1 MTSPRVA
8 YVLRAF
14 PRLSETFILHELLAL
29 KARGIPVR
37 VFALERVDAPLMHPE
52 AEQLLPEV
60 TFVSA
65 REPAPWRGR
74 ASVPQKQRRWAAAG
88 RRIGKQ
94 LRAWGA
100 THVHAHFAGPAATAA
115 AFAAEEAGITF
126 SFTAHAKDI
135 FIDSLDW
142 RWLAWLGAQ
151 AHAVVTVCDYNRR
164 YLRRR
169 MPRARVVR
177 LYNGVDLVRWVARPS
192 SNGGARAS
200 GRELNGA
207 VPKPG
212 PVVTVGRFVRKKGFD
227 VLVEALAILRD
238 RGTPLE
244 TVMIGDGAE
253 HAAVKARAR
262 ELRLGRLVR
271 FPGALT
277 HTQVMRIMRRASLVA
292 LPCIVDRDGNQDA
305 LPTVLLEA
313 SACGV
318 PAVATRVAGVPEIVR
333 DGVTGRVVAPGDAEA
348 LADALAYMMSSPRRR
363 ARMGAAAR
371 RRAES
376 KFDQRRASH
385 TLARL
390 FAESSRFVSA
400 ATRIQESPLANRT
413 AVL

>member
-1 MTSPRVA
+1 MNTPRVA

-14 PRLSETFILHELLAL
+14 PRLSETFILNELLAL
-29 KARGIPVR
+29 RARGIPVR
-37 VFALERVDAPLMHPE
+37 VFALEQVAAPLMHAE
-52 AEQLLPEV
+52 AERLLPEV
-60 TFVSA
+60 TFVAA
-65 REPAPWRGR
+65 REPAAWRGP
-74 ASVPQKQRRWAAAG
+74 AVVPAKQRRFAAVG

-135 FIDSLDW
+135 FLESLDW

-151 AHAVVTVCDYNRR
+151 AHCVVTVCDYNRR

-169 MPRARVVR
+169 MPGARIVR
-177 LYNGVDLVRWVARPS
+177 LYNGVDLQRWAARPARPARNAVAR
-192 SNGGARAS
+192 
-200 GRELNGA
+200 
-207 VPKPG
+207 KPG

-227 VLVEALAILRD
+227 VLIEALAILRD
-238 RGTPLE
+238 RGTPLK

-253 HAAVKARAR
+253 HAAVQARAKA
-262 ELRLGRLVR
+262 LKLGRWVR

-277 HTQVMRIMRRASLVA
+277 HVQVLRHMRRASLVA
-292 LPCIVDRDGNQDA
+292 LPCIVDTDGNQDA

-313 SACGV
+313 AACGV
-318 PAVATRVAGVPEIVR
+318 PAVATRIAGVPEIVR

-348 LADALAYMMSSPRRR
+348 FADALAFMMSSARRR

-371 RRAES
+371 RRSES
-376 KFDQRRASH
+376 LFDQRRASLS
-385 TLARL
+385 LARL
-390 FAESSRFVSA
+390 FGESSRLSPPA
-400 ATRIQESPLANRT
+400 SRPQESPRAHRT

>member
-1 MTSPRVA
+1 MSTPRVA

-29 KARGIPVR
+29 RARGIAVR
-37 VFALERVDAPLMHPE
+37 VFALEQVDAPLMHAE

-60 TFVSA
+60 TFVTS
-65 REPAPWRGR
+65 REPASWRGP
-74 ASVPQKQRRWAAAG
+74 AVVPVKQRRFAAAG
-88 RRIGKQ
+88 RRIGKE

-135 FIDSLDW
+135 FVDSLDW

-169 MPRARVVR
+169 MPDARIVR
-177 LYNGVDLVRWVARPS
+177 LYNGVDLQRWAGRPARS
-192 SNGGARAS
+192 GAA
-200 GRELNGA
+200 
-207 VPKPG
+207 PKLG
-212 PVVTVGRFVRKKGFD
+212 PLLTVGRFVRKKGFD

-238 RGTPLE
+238 RGTPLK

-253 HAAVKARAR
+253 HAVVQARAK
-262 ELRLGRLVR
+262 ELKLGRQIR

-277 HTQVMRIMRRASLVA
+277 QPEVVRYMRRAALVA
-292 LPCIVDRDGNQDA
+292 LPCIVDSDGNQDA

-313 SACGV
+313 AACGV
-318 PAVATRVAGVPEIVR
+318 PAVATRIAGVPEIVR
-333 DGVTGRVVAPGDAEA
+333 DGVTGRVVAPGDAAA
-348 LADALAYMMSSPRRR
+348 LADALAFMMSSPRRR

-376 KFDQRRASH
+376 KFDQRRASLA
-385 TLARL
+385 LARL
-390 FAESSRFVSA
+390 FAESSRVSPPA
-400 ATRIQESPLANRT
+400 SRPQESSRAHRT